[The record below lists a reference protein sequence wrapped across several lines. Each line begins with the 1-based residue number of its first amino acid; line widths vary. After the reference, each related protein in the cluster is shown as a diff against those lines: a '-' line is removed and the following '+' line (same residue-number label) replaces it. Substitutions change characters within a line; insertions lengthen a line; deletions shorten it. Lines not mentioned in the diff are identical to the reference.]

1 MKSSIPMDF
10 GKKHQHDFSFSHL
23 SVMAGYFC
31 PEHWH
36 DCFEI
41 IYTREGSLEAKVDGD
56 KIILSDGDCL
66 VLPPKTLHSTRAVT
80 DVDMQVF
87 GYTENLI
94 ASVDISMFNMKY
106 LSLFNSHG
114 QSRVHLFKNGEDSTV
129 ALLPLLREAME
140 EYGKEGFCREIR
152 VRSKILALHATLCEM
167 YLGKNERESKPS
179 RRLIDVEE
187 YIERN
192 IDKDVSPYEIAE
204 ALHISYSHLSRIINE
219 ELGYSI
225 GELIIRM
232 KINYAESLMTGEG
245 ERGITEIALSVGF
258 GSASYFTR
266 VYKRMRGV
274 TPTAFRRMLRESA
287 EA

>member
-1 MKSSIPMDF
+1 M
-10 GKKHQHDFSFSHL
+10 
-23 SVMAGYFC
+23 
-31 PEHWH
+31 
-36 DCFEI
+36 
-41 IYTREGSLEAKVDGD
+41 
-56 KIILSDGDCL
+56 
-66 VLPPKTLHSTRAVT
+66 
-80 DVDMQVF
+80 
-87 GYTENLI
+87 
-94 ASVDISMFNMKY
+94 
-106 LSLFNSHG
+106 
-114 QSRVHLFKNGEDSTV
+114 
-129 ALLPLLREAME
+129 
-140 EYGKEGFCREIR
+140 KEGFCREIR
-152 VRSKILALHATLCEM
+152 VRSKILALHATLWEM

-179 RRLIDVEE
+179 SRLIDVEE